1 MRIPCRRLT
10 LPALLGLL
18 VLAGAACGDDD
29 PGGPGTEEAAPTTT
43 EEASASTTSSST
55 TTPSTTTP
63 STTTSTAPSPLPAP
77 GATYVALGSSYA
89 AGTGIEPLV
98 DGCRSSLNYPR
109 RVAEALDLELVD
121 VSCGGATTQQVIDQP
136 QGDLPPQAD
145 AVPADAALVTVTIGG
160 TDVGYI
166 ATALGCGDPATECS
180 VDQAALDAGL
190 PRARTSLLALV
201 DLLRS
206 RAPEA
211 TIVLVTYPRLV
222 PGTDC
227 PALSFSPTEAA
238 AVADIGERL
247 QGVFLDVAAETD
259 VVLVDP
265 YSAPGEHGPCAPDGE
280 RWVVGKDPAP
290 GEAFAYHPNA
300 DGHAAIAELIVDAL
314 D

>member
-1 MRIPCRRLT
+1 MRIPCRRLA
-10 LPALLGLL
+10 LPSLLGLL
-18 VLAGAACGDDD
+18 VLVGAACGDDD
-29 PGGPGTEEAAPTTT
+29 SGEPGTEEAAPTTT
-43 EEASASTTSSST
+43 EAAS
-55 TTPSTTTP
+55 PSTTTS
-63 STTTSTAPSPLPAP
+63 STTTSTAPSQLPAP

-109 RVAEALDLELVD
+109 RVAEALDLDLVD
-121 VSCGGATTQQVIDQP
+121 VSCGGATTPQVIDQP

-160 TDVGYI
+160 NDIGYI

-180 VDQAALDAGL
+180 VDQAALDAGI
-190 PRARTSLLALV
+190 PQVRTSLLSLV
-201 DLLRS
+201 DLLRT

-222 PGTDC
+222 PETEC
-227 PALSFSPTEAA
+227 PTLSFSPTEAA

-247 QGVFLDVAAETD
+247 QAVFLDVASETD

-265 YSAPGEHGPCAPDGE
+265 YAAPGEHGPCAPDGD
-280 RWVVGKDPAP
+280 RWVVGKDPAA